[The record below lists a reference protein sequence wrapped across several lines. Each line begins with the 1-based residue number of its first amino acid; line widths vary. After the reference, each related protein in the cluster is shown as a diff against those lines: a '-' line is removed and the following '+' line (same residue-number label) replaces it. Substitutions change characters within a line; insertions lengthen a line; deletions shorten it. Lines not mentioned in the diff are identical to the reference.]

1 MSDLKLIKLI
11 TNDNNAIFDN
21 QFRNE
26 IYIKPNSQI
35 ALHSVSMTREPA
47 KIIIDDSNDKINFNI
62 GGGDKQ
68 IILPHGSYNEHQ
80 IADLIDDICRNANRQ
95 LSIINGNI
103 EHGAVIKTQIDA
115 SSPGL
120 MFPQFIFELHRPLF
134 TGLNTL
140 DAAGFGDTNLHNCVV
155 NGELIQKNT
164 DTISGLFTSA
174 NMNWET
180 PLIKGCGS
188 YRVRI
193 NTLVDNVNPTD
204 ANGFIMGLTKSP
216 EKLTDALNGFRL
228 ADVDFGLIITST
240 TVPYGSIKDGVM
252 TPSAIQPV
260 RFNNSTPDNTHDYLE
275 LQYNNGRMIGTV
287 YQHPNL
293 ATEIL
298 NEPFLYPKESYINV
312 LEQDEHS
319 LFPFI
324 IFFAGPSRVILDGVR
339 YHPNKG
345 FAEIVSPDIAIPDTT
360 LPISNPAVAGT
371 QTDLEL
377 NFNTQRLRKF
387 FGFDRISNTI
397 TGAPS
402 LPGFETILLSSQP
415 FTVVD
420 FSDIYM
426 VELLNIPLDSYEGF
440 SEQRKNILAVVP
452 VNENNVNQQN
462 FVLQYEA
469 SNQNFISIR
478 NESTLSLRNIRARI
492 VNSNMKPIDTDGLS
506 HIVLLIKGPKE

>member
-1 MSDLKLIKLI
+1 MNDLKLIKLI
-11 TNDNNAIFDN
+11 TNDTNAIFDN

-47 KIIIDDSNDKINFNI
+47 KIIINDSNDKINFNI
-62 GGGDKQ
+62 GGGDKEV
-68 IILPHGSYNEHQ
+68 ILPHGSYNEHQ
-80 IADLIDDICRNANRQ
+80 IVDLIDTLCRDANRK

-103 EHGAVIKTQIDA
+103 EHGALIRTEIDSTTA
-115 SSPGL
+115 GL
-120 MFPQFIFELHRPLF
+120 LFPQFIFELHRPLF
-134 TGLNTL
+134 TGLNTP
-140 DAAGFGDTNLHNCVV
+140 DATGFMDYNLNNCIVA
-155 NGELIQKNT
+155 GELIQKST
-164 DTISGLFTSA
+164 DTISAGLTSS
-174 NMNWET
+174 NFNFET

-188 YRVRI
+188 FRVRI
-193 NTLVDNVNPTD
+193 NTLVDNVNPAD
-204 ANGFIMGLTKSP
+204 ANGFIMGLTKNPS
-216 EKLTDALNGFRL
+216 KLEDALDPFVL
-228 ADVDFGLIITST
+228 ADIDFGIRITST
-240 TVPYGSIKDGVM
+240 TSFYESIKDGVV
-252 TPSAIQPV
+252 TASGISPV
-260 RFNNSTPDNTHDYLE
+260 RFNNATPENTHDYLE
-275 LQYNNGRMIGTV
+275 IQYNAGRMIGTI

-298 NEPFLYPKESYINV
+298 NEPFLYPKESYAEV
-312 LEQDEHS
+312 LLEDNHS
-319 LFPFI
+319 LYPFI
-324 IFFAGPSRVILDGVR
+324 IFFAGSSRVILDGVR
-339 YHPNKG
+339 YHPNSG
-345 FAEIVSPDIAIPDTT
+345 FAEIVSPDLAIPDST

-377 NFNTQRLRKF
+377 NFNTDRLRNF

-397 TGAPS
+397 TGSPS
-402 LPGFETILLSSQP
+402 LPGFETILKSTQP
-415 FTVVD
+415 FLVTD

-426 VELLNIPLDSYEGF
+426 IELLNIPLDSYEGF

-469 SNQNFISIR
+469 NNQNFISIR

-492 VNSNMKPIDTDGLS
+492 VNSNMQPIETEGLS